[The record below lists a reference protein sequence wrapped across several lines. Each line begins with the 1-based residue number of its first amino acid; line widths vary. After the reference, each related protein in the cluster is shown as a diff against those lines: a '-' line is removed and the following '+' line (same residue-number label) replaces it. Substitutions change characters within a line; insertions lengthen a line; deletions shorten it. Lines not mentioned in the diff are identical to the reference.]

1 MTHAIQY
8 VLPTAWIA
16 YDRGQIHDDLLD
28 AKALILALKAIPF
41 QRRWV
46 KSIQDIQLKLEVG
59 GSSKIEGADFAGNE
73 LETAM
78 GAETPGELATRSQKQ
93 ALAVTKAYQWIATIP
108 DDHPLT
114 VNLICTIHRMI
125 VMDCDDDHCEP
136 GIPRHGDS
144 QVVFGIPKHRGA
156 LAGEE
161 CRLALDRLAEEAR
174 TTFRQHDPLIQAL
187 ALHYHF
193 AAMHPFSDGNGRT
206 ARVLEAL
213 ALQRAGLRDSAFIAM
228 SNYYHDEKTRYLSSL
243 AAVRAGEHDL
253 TPFLKFGLKGIA
265 LQTARL
271 TNLVKNAVSKELFR
285 GLMSEL
291 FTRLESTRKR
301 VIVKR
306 QLMILN
312 RLLDRDSEIEW
323 TQLIEEVSPYYAS
336 RKNAVFA
343 LVRDVNRL
351 GALGAVTI
359 RREDLDGGRGARF
372 WIGLNLYWPS
382 QITETEFFA
391 RIEQLPRSKTTSFP
405 VPTVVQGG
413 AA

>member
-1 MTHAIQY
+1 MAHAIQY
-8 VLPTAWIA
+8 VLPPSWIA
-16 YDRGQIHDDLLD
+16 YDRAQIHDDLLS

-46 KSIQDIQLKLEVG
+46 KSIQDVQLKLEVG

-73 LETAM
+73 LEAAIK
-78 GAETPGELATRSQKQ
+78 AETPEELSTRSQRQ
-93 ALAVTKAYQWIATIP
+93 ALAVTKAYKWIATVP

-114 VNLICTIHRMI
+114 VSLICSIHKMI
-125 VMDCDDDHCEP
+125 VTDCDDDHCEP
-136 GIPRHGDS
+136 GVPRQGDS
-144 QVVFGIPKHRGA
+144 QVVFGIPRHRGA
-156 LAGEE
+156 LAGDE
-161 CRLALDRLAEEAR
+161 CRVALAKLTEEVR
-174 TTFRQHDPLIQAL
+174 TTFQQHDPLIQAL

-228 SNYYHDEKTRYLSSL
+228 SNYYYDEKTAYLSSL
-243 AAVRAGEHDL
+243 AAVRAGGHDL

-271 TNLVKNAVSKELFR
+271 TTLVRTAVSKELFR

-312 RLLDRDSEIEW
+312 RLLERDDEIEW
-323 TQLIEEVSPYYAS
+323 TQLIQDVSSYYTS

-351 GALGAVTI
+351 SALGAVTV
-359 RREDLDGGRGARF
+359 RSENSSNSKF
-372 WIGLNLYWPS
+372 WIGVNLHWPS
-382 QITETEFFA
+382 EITETEFFA
-391 RIEQLPRSKTTSFP
+391 RIEMLPRSKTTSVP
-405 VPTVVQGG
+405 VPNVPS
-413 AA
+413 AAR